1 MDPKARVVV
10 VFYSLYTHTYQLAQ
24 AIVEGARSVE
34 GVAVDLYQVPEI
46 LSPAYI
52 KKMGAVKAKEAM
64 ESVPVLTHELQGNIL
79 KQADAIIFGSPT
91 RFGAMT
97 SQMKAFFDG
106 LGGLWYENAFVGKL
120 GSCFGG
126 SGTQHGGQETT
137 LMTMI
142 TAMMH
147 LGLLVV
153 GLPYSCNAQKMSS
166 EVTGGTPYGSTH
178 IASTDGSR
186 AVTDN
191 ERECARFQGR
201 HVALL
206 ALQLRAGRASTD
218 AIAVE
223 LDEKSKSPKKNG
235 GKGKKN
241 VEKKSEKGG
250 KKGGKGTKKNE
261 KPKKKN

>member
-1 MDPKARVVV
+1 MAKVVV

-34 GVAVDLYQVPEI
+34 GVTVDLYQVPEI

-52 KKMGAVKAKEAM
+52 KKMGANKAKEAM
-64 ESVPVLTHELQGNIL
+64 ENIPVLTHEMQGQVL

-91 RFGAMT
+91 RFGTMT

-178 IASTDGSR
+178 IAGTDGSR
-186 AVTDN
+186 AVTEN

-206 ALQLRAGRASTD
+206 ALQLRAGKMSTEST
-218 AIAVE
+218 I
-223 LDEKSKSPKKNG
+223 DEKEVKEEKNTKSTKKMVE
-235 GKGKKN
+235 KVVIKKMWRKKMWRKIKRMILIKEGKK
-241 VEKKSEKGG
+241 V
-250 KKGGKGTKKNE
+250 
-261 KPKKKN
+261 